1 MVFSLD
7 GWKSNEFMSFSLS
20 MGLFSNHLRFK
31 SSEDCMNLFFQ
42 GWSLVSIFTINGKD
56 GAEDFDLIGEDKGTI
71 TWEIC
76 VSEEHTHEFHGL
88 DTFDPNDEKYN
99 VIF

>member
-1 MVFSLD
+1 MRFLLHVNILLHFSRA
-7 GWKSNEFMSFSLS
+7 SY
-20 MGLFSNHLRFK
+20 
-31 SSEDCMNLFFQ
+31 DCMNIFFQ

-56 GAEDFDLIGEDKGTI
+56 GAEDFDLIGEDKGAI

-76 VSEEHTHEFHGL
+76 VSEEHAHEFHGL

-99 VIF
+99 VNILIRI

>member
-1 MVFSLD
+1 
-7 GWKSNEFMSFSLS
+7 
-20 MGLFSNHLRFK
+20 
-31 SSEDCMNLFFQ
+31 MNLFFP

-99 VIF
+99 VKNIFRHISTRNK